1 MRIMFDTNVLI
12 SAGLFPNG
20 KMSQT
25 VFAIAE
31 KFDIVLSTRI
41 LDEFREVVAR
51 KFPAKTEIS

>member
-1 MRIMFDTNVLI
+1 MFDTNVLI